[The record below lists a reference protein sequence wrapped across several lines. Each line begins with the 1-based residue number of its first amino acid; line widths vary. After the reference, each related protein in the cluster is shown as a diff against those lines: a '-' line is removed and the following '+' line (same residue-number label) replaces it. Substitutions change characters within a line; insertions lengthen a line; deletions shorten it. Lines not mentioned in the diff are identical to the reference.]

1 MYSPRTLGKLII
13 FQVKELDSMA
23 TDFEA
28 SAKDGTCAKK
38 GYLGSPYAMSKVFLS
53 ALSRI
58 QQEEFDK
65 HPEKDL
71 VVNHLHPGYVDT
83 DMSSHKGPM
92 TIDEGAKASIYAGL
106 LPPKTDIRG
115 KYLWDNCAV
124 YDWETHS
131 IGF

>member
-1 MYSPRTLGKLII
+1 M
-13 FQVKELDSMA
+13 V
-23 TDFEA
+23 TDYLA
-28 SAKDGTCAKK
+28 AAKDGTYQEK
-38 GYLGSPYAMSKVFLS
+38 GYLSGTYSMSKVFLS

-83 DMSSHKGPM
+83 DMTSHKGPR
-92 TIDEGAKASIYAGL
+92 TIDEGARASIYAGL

-115 KYLWDNCAV
+115 KFLWEDCSVA
-124 YDWETHS
+124 DWETRPA
-131 IGF
+131 GF